1 MTDAIQQLH
10 ELPDLAAEVFLTWG
24 HPNPTGRPIIHTT
37 RRVHPPAPADL
48 DALDCL
54 RNDRLGLLFRLS
66 ECVRAVVEDMPTHP
80 GDLTEQPTW
89 VSESEWLIAHHAD
102 WRDDGFLSDWV
113 GLEVADIHRRLSR
126 AARVQPPIRLECPRC
141 RDPLRLQQGGR
152 WLRCDAGHII
162 ETGPEIE
169 RVGRLASMT
178 YAELARELGIAEGT
192 LRRWK
197 HGGLLLPDEQRR
209 GGQLVFNVE
218 AVRRVAASVRAG
230 I

>member
-1 MTDAIQQLH
+1 MTDTIQQLH

-24 HPNPTGRPIIHTT
+24 HPNPTDRPAYRTKH
-37 RRVHPPAPADL
+37 VHPPALADL

-54 RNDRLGLLFRLS
+54 RNDHLGLLFRLAQ
-66 ECVRAVVEDMPTHP
+66 CVRAVVEDMPAHP
-80 GDLTEQPTW
+80 ADIEATPTW
-89 VSESEWLIAHHAD
+89 TSESKWLIAHHAD
-102 WRDDGFLSDWV
+102 WRTDQFLSDLI
-113 GLEVADIHRRLSR
+113 GSEVAHIHRDLSR

-141 RDPLRLQQGGR
+141 HDPLRLQQGGR

-169 RVGRLASMT
+169 RVGRLVSMT

-197 HGGLLLPDEQRR
+197 HDGLLLPDEQRR

-218 AVRRVAASVRAG
+218 SVRRVAAVVRAG
-230 I
+230 

>member
-1 MTDAIQQLH
+1 MTNTIQQLH

-24 HPNPTGRPIIHTT
+24 HPNPTDRPAYRTK
-37 RRVHPPAPADL
+37 RVHYPAPADL

-54 RNDRLGLLFRLS
+54 RPDRLGLLFRLA

-80 GDLTEQPTW
+80 GDLSESPTW
-89 VSESEWLIAHHAD
+89 VGECAWLIAHHAD
-102 WRDDGFLSDWV
+102 WRDEPFLTDWV
-113 GLEVADIHRRLSR
+113 GSEVGEIHRDLSR

-141 RDPLRLQQGGR
+141 HDPLRLQQGGR

-169 RVGRLASMT
+169 RVGRLTSMT

-192 LRRWK
+192 LRRWRSD
-197 HGGLLLPDEQRR
+197 GLLLPDEQRR

-218 AVRRVAASVRAG
+218 SVRRVAAAVREGAG
-230 I
+230 